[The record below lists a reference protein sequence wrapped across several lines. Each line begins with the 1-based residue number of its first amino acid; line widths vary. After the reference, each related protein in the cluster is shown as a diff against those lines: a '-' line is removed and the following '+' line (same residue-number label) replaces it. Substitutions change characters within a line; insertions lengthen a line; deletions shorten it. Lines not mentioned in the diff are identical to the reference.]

1 MSIIGQ
7 YLMPHPP
14 IVIPEV
20 GRGEEKKI
28 ENTFNSFMDISK
40 EISEFKPETIVVI
53 TPHGMLF
60 SDAISISNE
69 SNIKGDLRKFGV
81 NNVFMDVEID
91 LELTDMIIELSE
103 EENIPVVGLDAP
115 MLRKYGR
122 NYELD
127 HGTMVPLYFIN
138 KNYTSYKIV
147 HITYG
152 MISDID
158 LYKFGM
164 VIKEAILKLN
174 KKSVIIASGDLSHKL
189 KEEGPYSYSPE
200 GEKFD
205 KELISLLQE
214 GNTKGVFAI
223 DKCMVEEAGECG
235 LRSIYILLGSL
246 NGKNV
251 KGELLSYE
259 GPFGVGYGVMK
270 FKGENTDIN
279 FLEEIIKDK
288 TERLNNR
295 IKNSNP
301 YVKLARENLHYYY
314 THQRHIIIPNNLPKE
329 ITDEKHGV
337 FVSLKKNGQLRGCI
351 GTIYPTTNSVG
362 EEIIKNA
369 IEAATRDYRF
379 DPVEEHELVDLD
391 ISVDVLTDPESTTKE
406 ELDPKRYGVIV
417 TKGMRKGLLLP
428 DLEGVDT
435 VDYQLQIACEKAGI
449 DPKDDYNIE
458 KFEVIRYK
466 EGVM

>member
-1 MSIIGQ
+1 MSILGY

-14 IVIPEV
+14 IAIAEV
-20 GRGEEKKI
+20 GKGEEKKI
-28 ENTFNSFMDISK
+28 QDTLDSFMNISK
-40 EISEFKPETIVVI
+40 EISGIKPETIVLI

-69 SNIKGDLRKFGV
+69 SDISGNFSKFGV
-81 NNVFMDVEID
+81 SDVTMDIDID
-91 LELTDMIIELSE
+91 LELTEEIINTSQEKD
-103 EENIPVVGLDAP
+103 IPVVGLNTP
-115 MLRKYGR
+115 ILRKYNR
-122 NYELD
+122 RYELD
-127 HGTMVPLYFIN
+127 HGAMVPLYFIN
-138 KNYTSYKIV
+138 KNYTNYKIV

-152 MISDID
+152 MLSDVE

-164 VIKEAILKLN
+164 IIKESISKLN

-205 KELISLLQE
+205 KELINLLQE
-214 GNTKGVFAI
+214 GNVKDVFAM
-223 DKCMVEEAGECG
+223 DKCMVEEAAECG

-246 NGKNV
+246 NGKDI

-259 GPFGVGYGVMK
+259 GTFGVGYGIMK
-270 FKGENTDIN
+270 FNVGNENID

-288 TERLNNR
+288 IERLNNKM
-295 IKNSNP
+295 KNSNP
-301 YVKLARENLHYYY
+301 YAKLARENLHYYY
-314 THQRHIIIPNNLPKE
+314 THQRHIMIPDNLPKE

-337 FVSLKKNGQLRGCI
+337 FVSLKKDGQLRGCI
-351 GTIYPTTNSVG
+351 GTIYPTTDSVAQ
-362 EEIIKNA
+362 EIIKNA

-379 DPVEEHELVDLD
+379 DPVEEHELIDID
-391 ISVDVLTDPESTTKE
+391 ISVDVLTDPEPAKKD
-406 ELDPKRYGVIV
+406 ELNPKKYGVIV
-417 TKGMRKGLLLP
+417 SKGMRKGLLLP

-449 DPKDDYNIE
+449 DPNDDYNIE

>member
-1 MSIIGQ
+1 MSILGY
-7 YLMPHPP
+7 YLVPHPP
-14 IVIPEV
+14 IAIAEV
-20 GRGEEKKI
+20 GKGEEKKI
-28 ENTFNSFMDISK
+28 QNTLDAFMNISK
-40 EISEFKPETIVVI
+40 EISEIKPETIVLI

-69 SNIKGDLRKFGV
+69 SNISGDFSKFGV
-81 NNVFMDVEID
+81 NNVSMDIDID
-91 LELTDMIIELSE
+91 LELTEEIMNLSQE
-103 EENIPVVGLDAP
+103 GDIPVVGLDTP
-115 MLRKYGR
+115 ILRKYRR

-127 HGTMVPLYFIN
+127 HGAMVPLYFIN
-138 KNYTSYKIV
+138 KNYTNYKIV

-152 MISDID
+152 MLSDVE

-164 VIKEAILKLN
+164 VIKESISKLN
-174 KKSVIIASGDLSHKL
+174 KKSIIIASGDLSHKL

-205 KELISLLQE
+205 KELINLLQE
-214 GNTKGVFAI
+214 GNVKGVFAM

-235 LRSIYILLGSL
+235 LRSVYILLGSL
-246 NGKNV
+246 NGKDI

-259 GPFGVGYGVMK
+259 GTFGVGYGIMK
-270 FKGENTDIN
+270 FSLGNENID
-279 FLEEIIKDK
+279 FLNEIIKDK
-288 TERLNNR
+288 TERLNNKM
-295 IKNSNP
+295 KNSNP

-314 THQRHIIIPNNLPKE
+314 THQRHIIIPDNLPKE
-329 ITDEKHGV
+329 LTDEKHGV
-337 FVSLKKNGQLRGCI
+337 FVSLKKDGQLRGCI
-351 GTIYPTTNSVG
+351 GTIYPTTDSVAQ
-362 EEIIKNA
+362 EIIKNV

-379 DPVEEHELVDLD
+379 DPVEEHELIDID
-391 ISVDVLTDPESTTKE
+391 ISVDVLTDPEPAKKD
-406 ELDPKRYGVIV
+406 ELNPKKHGVIV
-417 TKGMRKGLLLP
+417 SKGMRKGLLLP

-449 DPKDDYNIE
+449 DPNYDYNIE